1 MKLSWRE
8 TKLNLLSFPLV
19 AGSYFFLPKTERM
32 TEIMATNT
40 VLTKSQ
46 LFLVHES
53 QPLVNELQLR
63 KKIEKSIELICFTT
77 SFLHR

>member
-1 MKLSWRE
+1 
-8 TKLNLLSFPLV
+8 
-19 AGSYFFLPKTERM
+19 M

-77 SFLHR
+77 SFLHRWNFGENYDIERALRTRQHCAVPYFN

>member
-1 MKLSWRE
+1 MRREKTLLSEIILARNK
-8 TKLNLLSFPLV
+8 TKLVQFSFGCRKL
-19 AGSYFFLPKTERM
+19 FFLPKTERM

-63 KKIEKSIELICFTT
+63 KKIEKSIL
-77 SFLHR
+77 RK